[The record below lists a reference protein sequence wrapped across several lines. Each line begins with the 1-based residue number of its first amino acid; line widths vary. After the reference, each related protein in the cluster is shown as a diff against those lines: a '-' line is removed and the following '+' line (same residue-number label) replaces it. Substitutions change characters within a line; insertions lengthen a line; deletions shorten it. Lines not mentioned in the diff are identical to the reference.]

1 LTKLFLL
8 TGIAEGLD
16 AMADKGTE
24 QATPLRKKK
33 ARERGDSV
41 HSRELLSAMAML
53 GGVMVLGALSNGF
66 VSSWAKM
73 YAGTLRSAT
82 AGLNAVDG
90 RGGEELLIVAVRQ
103 LLLPALLPVGLVMAA
118 SFVGALVAG
127 VAQSGGVQINPGA
140 MELKFAKLNPVT
152 NLGNLFSL
160 RSATRVAKSL
170 VPAAV
175 MVLMGWGALKTLMIP
190 MPVMSLVRLPATFST
205 AYGLALDAA
214 WVTLAWSGLDYAIE
228 WRSWNERL
236 KMSKQE
242 MREEMRDAMGNPQ
255 IKAKVRQIQRA
266 MRKRKVKADMSRA
279 SVVIT
284 NPTHYAV
291 ALEFSFETMS
301 APTVLA
307 KGRDLLAAEIRE
319 EARWA
324 GIPIIE
330 NPPLARSLYKMVEP
344 GQSIPFEL
352 YATVAGILAYLYRQ
366 KVEERVR
373 RDRQAKE
380 REQRVQQSA
389 GPADRRGN
397 AGTMEI
403 AAMRGFGGGM

>member
-1 LTKLFLL
+1 
-8 TGIAEGLD
+8 
-16 AMADKGTE
+16 MADKGTE

-33 ARERGDSV
+33 AREKGDGV
-41 HSRELLSAMAML
+41 HSRELLSAVAML
-53 GGVMVLGALSNGF
+53 GGLVMLGAMSRSF
-66 VSSWAKM
+66 VSSWGKVYMESLHSAVAA
-73 YAGTLRSAT
+73 AGGPNGDNQERIW
-82 AGLNAVDG
+82 NA
-90 RGGEELLIVAVRQ
+90 AVRRM
-103 LLLPALLPVGLVMAA
+103 LAPALLPVGLVMAA
-118 SFVGALVAG
+118 SFTGALVSG
-127 VAQSGGVQINPGA
+127 VTQSGGVRIYPNA
-140 MELKFAKLNPVT
+140 VAFKFSKLNPIT
-152 NLGNLFSL
+152 NLSNLFSL
-160 RSATRVAKSL
+160 RSATRVVKSL

-175 MVLMGWGALKTLMIP
+175 MVVLGWGALQALLIP
-190 MPVMSLVRLPATFST
+190 MPVMSLLRLPETFST
-205 AYGLALDAA
+205 AYQLALDAA
-214 WVTLAWSGLDYAIE
+214 WITLAWSGLDYAME
-228 WRSWNERL
+228 WRSWNQRL

-242 MREEMRDAMGNPQ
+242 MREEMRDAMGNPH

-266 MRKRKVKADMSRA
+266 MRRRRVKADMSRA

-324 GIPIIE
+324 EVPIIE

-352 YATVAGILAYLYRQ
+352 YAAVAGILAYLYRQ

-380 REQRVQQSA
+380 RAHQSS
-389 GPADRRGN
+389 GGMDWRGN
-397 AGTMEI
+397 MGAI
-403 AAMRGFGGGM
+403 DIRGFGGGM

>member
-1 LTKLFLL
+1 
-8 TGIAEGLD
+8 
-16 AMADKGTE
+16 MADKGTE

-33 ARERGDSV
+33 AKEKGDSV

-53 GGVMVLGALSNGF
+53 GGIMMLGAMSNGF
-66 VSSWAKM
+66 VADWGKVYQES
-73 YAGTLRSAT
+73 LRSAT
-82 AGLNAVDG
+82 TNLSGLNG
-90 RGGEELLIVAVRQ
+90 QSGEQLFNVAVRRI
-103 LLLPALLPVGLVMAA
+103 LVPALMPVGFVMAA
-118 SFVGALVAG
+118 SFAGALVSG
-127 VAQSGGVQINPGA
+127 VAQSGGVQIYPSA
-140 MELKFAKLNPVT
+140 VELKFSKLNPVT

-160 RSATRVAKSL
+160 RSATRLVKSL

-175 MVLMGWGALKTLMIP
+175 MVVLGWGALKALMIP
-190 MPVMSLVRLPATFST
+190 MPVMSLLRLPATFST

-214 WVTLAWSGLDYAIE
+214 WVTLVWSALDYAIE
-228 WRSWNERL
+228 WRSWNQRL

-242 MREEMRDAMGNPQ
+242 LREEMRDAMGNPQ
-255 IKAKVRQIQRA
+255 IKAKIRQAQRA
-266 MRKRKVKADMSRA
+266 MRKRKVKADISRA

-324 GIPIIE
+324 GVPIIE

-344 GQSIPFEL
+344 GQSIPFDL
-352 YATVAGILAYLYRQ
+352 YAAVAGILAFLYRQ

-373 RDRQAKE
+373 HDRQAKE
-380 REQRVQQSA
+380 REQKSQMASRLFD
-389 GPADRRGN
+389 GRGN
-397 AGTMEI
+397 VGATGMVG
-403 AAMRGFGGGM
+403 MRGFGGGM

>member
-1 LTKLFLL
+1 MVR
-8 TGIAEGLD
+8 

-33 ARERGDSV
+33 AKEKGDSV
-41 HSRELLSAMAML
+41 RSRELLSAMAML
-53 GGVMVLGALSNGF
+53 GGIVMLGAMSNGF
-66 VSSWAKM
+66 VSSWGKV
-73 YAGTLRSAT
+73 YVESLSSAMT
-82 AGLNAVDG
+82 GVSSVNEQS
-90 RGGEELLIVAVRQ
+90 GEQLLVGAVRRI
-103 LLLPALLPVGLVMAA
+103 LLPALLPVGLVMAA
-118 SFVGALVAG
+118 AFAGALVSG
-127 VAQSGGVQINPGA
+127 VAQSGGLQIYPNA
-140 MELKFAKLNPVT
+140 LELKFSKLNPIT

-160 RSATRVAKSL
+160 RSATRLVKSL
-170 VPAAV
+170 VPAAM
-175 MVLMGWGALKTLMIP
+175 MVVLGWGALKALMIP
-190 MPVMSLVRLPATFST
+190 MPVMSLMRLPATFST

-228 WRSWNERL
+228 WRSWNQRL

-242 MREEMRDAMGNPQ
+242 LREEMRDAMGNPQ
-255 IKAKVRQIQRA
+255 VKAKIRQIQRA

-307 KGRDLLAAEIRE
+307 KGRDLLATEIRE
-319 EARWA
+319 EAKWA
-324 GIPIIE
+324 GVPIIE

-352 YATVAGILAYLYRQ
+352 YAAVAGILAYLYRQ

-373 RDRQAKE
+373 RDRRAKE
-380 REQRVQQSA
+380 KEQRTQRSA
-389 GPADRRGN
+389 ERFGGGSN
-397 AGTMEI
+397 VGTIGMVG
-403 AAMRGFGGGM
+403 MRDFGGGM

>member
-1 LTKLFLL
+1 
-8 TGIAEGLD
+8 
-16 AMADKGTE
+16 MANKGTE

-33 ARERGDSV
+33 ARERGDRV

-53 GGVMVLGALSNGF
+53 GGVMLLGALSNGF
-66 VSSWAKM
+66 VSSWRKV
-73 YAGTLRSAT
+73 YAGTLSSAMV
-82 AGLNAVDG
+82 GLNGAD
-90 RGGEELLIVAVRQ
+90 RQGGEQLLLVAVRQ
-103 LLLPALLPVGLVMAA
+103 LLLPALVPVGFILAA
-118 SFVGALVAG
+118 SLAGALVSG

-140 MELKFAKLNPVT
+140 MQLKFAKLNPVT

-160 RSATRVAKSL
+160 RSATRLAKSL

-175 MVLMGWGALKTLMIP
+175 MVLLGWGALKGLMIP

-205 AYGLALDAA
+205 AYSLALDAA
-214 WVTLAWSGLDYAIE
+214 WVTLAWSALDYAIE
-228 WRSWNERL
+228 WRSWNQRL

-242 MREEMRDAMGNPQ
+242 MREEIRDSMGNPQ

-324 GIPIIE
+324 GVPIIE

-352 YATVAGILAYLYRQ
+352 YAAVAGILAYLYRQ

-373 RDRQAKE
+373 RDREVKE
-380 REQRVQQSA
+380 RQQRIQQDA
-389 GPADRRGN
+389 GPADWRGN
-397 AGTMEI
+397 PGGAEI
-403 AAMRGFGGGM
+403 AAVRGFGGGM

>member
-1 LTKLFLL
+1 
-8 TGIAEGLD
+8 
-16 AMADKGTE
+16 MADKGTE

-33 ARERGDSV
+33 AKEKGDSV

-53 GGVMVLGALSNGF
+53 GGIMMLGAMSNGF
-66 VSSWAKM
+66 VADWGKVYQES
-73 YAGTLRSAT
+73 LRSAT
-82 AGLNAVDG
+82 TNVNGLNG
-90 RGGEELLIVAVRQ
+90 QSGEQLFNVAVRRI
-103 LLLPALLPVGLVMAA
+103 LVPALMPVGLVMAA
-118 SFVGALVAG
+118 SFAGALVSG
-127 VAQSGGVQINPGA
+127 VAQSGGVQIYPSA
-140 MELKFAKLNPVT
+140 VELKFSKLNPVT

-160 RSATRVAKSL
+160 RSATRLVKSL

-175 MVLMGWGALKTLMIP
+175 MVVLGWGALKALMIP
-190 MPVMSLVRLPATFST
+190 MPVMSLLRLPATFSA

-214 WVTLAWSGLDYAIE
+214 WVTLVWSALDYAIE
-228 WRSWNERL
+228 WRSWNQRL

-242 MREEMRDAMGNPQ
+242 LREELRDAMGNPQ
-255 IKAKVRQIQRA
+255 IKAKIRQAQRA

-324 GIPIIE
+324 GVPIIE

-344 GQSIPFEL
+344 GQSIPFDL
-352 YATVAGILAYLYRQ
+352 YAAVAGILAFLYRQ

-380 REQRVQQSA
+380 REQKAQLASRLFD
-389 GPADRRGN
+389 GRGN
-397 AGTMEI
+397 VGATGMVG
-403 AAMRGFGGGM
+403 MRGFGGGM

>member
-1 LTKLFLL
+1 
-8 TGIAEGLD
+8 
-16 AMADKGTE
+16 MADKGTE

-33 ARERGDSV
+33 ARDQGDSV

-53 GGVMVLGALSNGF
+53 GGVVALGAMSQGF
-66 VSSWAKM
+66 VANWGKVYGES
-73 YAGTLRSAT
+73 LRSAVATVGGISGVNQELVWMT
-82 AGLNAVDG
+82 ALRRMLA
-90 RGGEELLIVAVRQ
+90 
-103 LLLPALLPVGLVMAA
+103 PSLLPVGLVMAA
-118 SFVGALVAG
+118 SFAGALISG
-127 VAQSGGVQINPGA
+127 IAQSGGVQFHPNA
-140 MELKFAKLNPVT
+140 VQFKFSKLNLGT
-152 NLGNLFSL
+152 NLANLFSL
-160 RSATRVAKSL
+160 RSATRIVKSL

-175 MVLMGWGALKTLMIP
+175 MLLLGWGALKALMIP
-190 MPVMSLVRLPATFST
+190 MPVMSLLRLPETFSA
-205 AYGLALDAA
+205 AYRLALDAA

-228 WRSWNERL
+228 WRSWNQRL

-255 IKAKVRQIQRA
+255 VKAKIRQIQRA

-324 GIPIIE
+324 GVPIIE

-344 GQSIPFEL
+344 GQSIPFDL
-352 YATVAGILAYLYRQ
+352 YAAVAGILAYLYRQ
-366 KVEERVR
+366 KVEERMR
-373 RDRQAKE
+373 RERQAKE
-380 REQRVQQSA
+380 RTQQGNGSIDWKSGVGAMGVA
-389 GPADRRGN
+389 G
-397 AGTMEI
+397 
-403 AAMRGFGGGM
+403 MRGFGGGM

>member
-1 LTKLFLL
+1 
-8 TGIAEGLD
+8 
-16 AMADKGTE
+16 MPDKGTE

-33 ARERGDSV
+33 AKEKGDSV

-53 GGVMVLGALSNGF
+53 GGVVMLGAMSNGF
-66 VSSWAKM
+66 VASWGKV
-73 YAGTLRSAT
+73 YQESLRSAT
-82 AGLNAVDG
+82 TNASGLN
-90 RGGEELLIVAVRQ
+90 GEQLFNVAVRRI
-103 LLLPALLPVGLVMAA
+103 LVPSLLPVGLVMAA
-118 SFVGALVAG
+118 SFTGALVSG
-127 VAQSGGVQINPGA
+127 VAQSGGVQIYPSA
-140 MELKFAKLNPVT
+140 VELKFSKLNPVT

-160 RSATRVAKSL
+160 RSATRLVKSL
-170 VPAAV
+170 VPASV
-175 MVLMGWGALKTLMIP
+175 MVVLGWGALKTLMIP
-190 MPVMSLVRLPATFST
+190 MPVMSLLRLPATFSA

-228 WRSWNERL
+228 WRSWNQRL

-242 MREEMRDAMGNPQ
+242 MREEMHDAMGNPQ
-255 IKAKVRQIQRA
+255 IRAKIRQIQRA

-324 GIPIIE
+324 GVPIIE
-330 NPPLARSLYKMVEP
+330 NPLLARSLYKMVEP
-344 GQSIPFEL
+344 GQSIPFDL
-352 YATVAGILAYLYRQ
+352 YAAVAGILAFLYRQ

-373 RDRQAKE
+373 QDRQAKE
-380 REQRVQQSA
+380 REQKTQMTGRLL
-389 GPADRRGN
+389 GGRGN
-397 AGTMEI
+397 VGTTGMVG
-403 AAMRGFGGGM
+403 MRGFGGGM

>member
-1 LTKLFLL
+1 
-8 TGIAEGLD
+8 
-16 AMADKGTE
+16 MPDKGTE
-24 QATPLRKKK
+24 QATPQRKKK
-33 ARERGDSV
+33 AREQGDIV

-53 GGVMVLGALSNGF
+53 GGVITLGAMSNGF
-66 VSSWAKM
+66 VSTWGKVYVES
-73 YAGTLRSAT
+73 LRSAM
-82 AGLNAVDG
+82 ASVKGQ
-90 RGGEELLIVAVRQ
+90 GGELLLNDAVRRI
-103 LLLPALLPVGLVMAA
+103 LLPTLLPIGLVMAA
-118 SFVGALVAG
+118 SFTGALVSG
-127 VAQSGGVQINPGA
+127 VAQSGGVQIYPKSV
-140 MELKFAKLNPVT
+140 ELKFSKLNPVT

-160 RSATRVAKSL
+160 RSTTRVVKSL
-170 VPAAV
+170 VPASV
-175 MVLMGWGALKTLMIP
+175 MVVLGWAALKALMIP
-190 MPVMSLVRLPATFST
+190 MPVMSLMRLPATFSA

-228 WRSWNERL
+228 WRSWNQRL

-255 IKAKVRQIQRA
+255 IKAKIRQIQRA

-324 GIPIIE
+324 GVPIIE

-352 YATVAGILAYLYRQ
+352 YAAVAGILAYLYRQ

-380 REQRVQQSA
+380 KEQHKAEKEYRRTDVGAMGMA
-389 GPADRRGN
+389 G
-397 AGTMEI
+397 
-403 AAMRGFGGGM
+403 MRGFGGGM